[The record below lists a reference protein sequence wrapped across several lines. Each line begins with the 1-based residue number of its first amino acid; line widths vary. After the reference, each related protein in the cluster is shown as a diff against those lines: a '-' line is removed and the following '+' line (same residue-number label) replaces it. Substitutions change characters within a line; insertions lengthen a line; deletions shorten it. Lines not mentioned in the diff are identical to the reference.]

1 MRHEVAAEHVAV
13 RAAFHLMVKHAVDDL
28 VRDLATMFE
37 RQVVP
42 AADEAKSKLAVNIAR
57 GRG

>member
-1 MRHEVAAEHVAV
+1 MAAEHVAV
-13 RAAFHLMVKHAVDDL
+13 WAVSHLMVKHAVDDI